1 MTLSTE
7 GIAGS
12 FCFAL
17 KVKSG
22 LKNIWFIGSTL
33 IQTALLVTKFCQ
45 ELTVPRLLFNLQR
58 LKRPIVILAV
68 AVGYGAYCTGKEGND
83 VYLHV
88 QNKKEREI
96 NITDQYPASE
106 GQSHVL

>member
-33 IQTALLVTKFCQ
+33 IQTALRVTKFCSRAHSSQ
-45 ELTVPRLLFNLQR
+45 TVVQFTAIKKADSYFGCCCWIWSILHW
-58 LKRPIVILAV
+58 KRR
-68 AVGYGAYCTGKEGND
+68 K
-83 VYLHV
+83 
-88 QNKKEREI
+88 
-96 NITDQYPASE
+96 
-106 GQSHVL
+106 